1 MMISYDSVW
10 LGGKTRIFLTVQN
23 SDGKYAIYNT
33 KGRRLTPFVNRPSQ
47 LPDKYDL
54 NAADLE
60 EYRIY

>member
-1 MMISYDSVW
+1 M
-10 LGGKTRIFLTVQN
+10 GGKTRIFLTVQN

-54 NAADLE
+54 NAVDLE